1 MRVAV
6 SAMLLTF
13 LTAISAGALL
23 YTYVTGLIGN
33 IIANIPNV
41 PPEQL
46 VLNSVYVNDT
56 CITATVKNTG
66 NAEVLTI
73 TYAYVDEVPY
83 TLTPSVQVP
92 PSSTATIHITG
103 AYTRGNTYTIK
114 LVCTNGYTI
123 IFNVTYE

>member
-13 LTAISAGALL
+13 FTAITAGALL
-23 YTYVTGLIGN
+23 YTYVAGLIGS

-46 VLNSVYVNDT
+46 ILNSVYINNT

-66 NAEVLTI
+66 SALTI
-73 TYAYVDEVPY
+73 TYVYVDGVPY
-83 TLTPSVQVP
+83 ALTPTVQVP
-92 PSSTATIHITG
+92 PGSTATIHITG
-103 AYTRGNTYTIK
+103 TYTRGNTYIIK

-123 IFNVTYE
+123 TFNVTYE

>member
-13 LTAISAGALL
+13 FTAITAGALL
-23 YTYVTGLIGN
+23 YTYVAGLIGS

-46 VLNSVYVNDT
+46 ILNSVYINNT

-66 NAEVLTI
+66 SAGALTI
-73 TYAYVDEVPY
+73 TYAYVDDILY
-83 TLTPSVQVP
+83 TITSSVQVP
-92 PSSTATIHITG
+92 PGSTATIHITG
-103 AYTRGNTYTIK
+103 TYTRGNTYIIK

-123 IFNVTYE
+123 TFDATYE